1 MEFGS
6 NPFLESIQNTNF
18 EIKFQKLGQNWKIN
32 AGTFFFFP
40 TGTNLSTYLKIKLSK
55 FRLKLRIV
63 FK

>member
-40 TGTNLSTYLKIKLSK
+40 N
-55 FRLKLRIV
+55 RH
-63 FK
+63 